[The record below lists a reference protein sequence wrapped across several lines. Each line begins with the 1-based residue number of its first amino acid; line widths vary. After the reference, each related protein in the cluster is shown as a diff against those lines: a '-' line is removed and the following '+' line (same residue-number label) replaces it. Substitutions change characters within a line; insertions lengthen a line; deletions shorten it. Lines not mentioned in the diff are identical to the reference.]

1 MRSLEYLHH
10 TSEYIYNCVQ
20 VMGNT
25 GITQTVESKMRT
37 ATSKLTKKYQ
47 ASIPEPVRQL
57 LHLDAGDE
65 IAFVIEDDDV
75 HLRKARPVDL
85 AFAQSIEGT
94 LNEWMSAADE
104 EAYRDL

>member
-1 MRSLEYLHH
+1 
-10 TSEYIYNCVQ
+10 
-20 VMGNT
+20 MGNT
-25 GITQTVESKMRT
+25 GITFLGVNVQT

-47 ASIPEPVRQL
+47 ATIPEPVRKL
-57 LHLDAGDE
+57 LHLETGDE
-65 IAFVIEDDDV
+65 IAFDIEENDV

-94 LNEWMSAADE
+94 LTEWTSKADE